1 MITKST
7 KGTPPMP
14 DTIKEFFTDEEWD
27 MIYNLIGHG
36 LDDDEE
42 NSDNVYSIRNKIHS
56 LFENDT

>member
-1 MITKST
+1 
-7 KGTPPMP
+7 MP

-42 NSDNVYSIRNKIHS
+42 NSDNVYFIRNKIHS
-56 LFENDT
+56 LFENA

>member
-7 KGTPPMP
+7 KRTPSMP

-56 LFENDT
+56 LFENA